1 MYIEFIFY
9 IIFILEFLYKRY
21 NVNQNQITTSKEYS
35 SRVYGDLTK
44 KNAMNLL
51 YDEKGNVVNLSA
63 RLPLAKLSSYSSE
76 LRKLTSGNTTFTIEF
91 D

>member
-1 MYIEFIFY
+1 M
-9 IIFILEFLYKRY
+9 
-21 NVNQNQITTSKEYS
+21 
-35 SRVYGDLTK
+35 TK

-91 D
+91 DSYEPISQKEFQELSEKKL